1 MCLAVV
7 PRAHWQCAD
16 SHSQALD
23 NLKRLLVLLL
33 LLVLVPML
41 PVLHGYRDDLVLLA
55 LCGARPDAGTSD
67 TTTPQ
72 QAAVVTLN
80 VLRSALHVCLPANAP
95 MIVPDMDGSGSD
107 RTICELALA
116 APAVDTAA
124 IAHTAPS
131 AVVADPG
138 APTDT
143 SAGAVASSSGWG
155 CSVM

>member
-1 MCLAVV
+1 
-7 PRAHWQCAD
+7 
-16 SHSQALD
+16 
-23 NLKRLLVLLL
+23 
-33 LLVLVPML
+33 ML

-55 LCGARPDAGTSD
+55 LCGSCPDAGTPD
-67 TTTPQ
+67 TTTPP

-80 VLRSALHVCLPANAP
+80 VLRSVLHAHLPANAP
-95 MIVPDMDGSGSD
+95 MIVPDMDGSGSASD
-107 RTICELALA
+107 RTICESIALALA

>member
-1 MCLAVV
+1 MIVAVKSCTSV
-7 PRAHWQCAD
+7 
-16 SHSQALD
+16 
-23 NLKRLLVLLL
+23 LLVLV
-33 LLVLVPML
+33 LVLVPML
-41 PVLHGYRDDLVLLA
+41 PVLCGYRDDLVLLA

-95 MIVPDMDGSGSD
+95 MIVPDMDGSGSASD
-107 RTICELALA
+107 RTICESIALALA

-143 SAGAVASSSGWG
+143 SAEAVASSSRWG

>member
-1 MCLAVV
+1 
-7 PRAHWQCAD
+7 
-16 SHSQALD
+16 
-23 NLKRLLVLLL
+23 
-33 LLVLVPML
+33 ML
-41 PVLHGYRDDLVLLA
+41 PVLCGYRDDLVLLA
-55 LCGARPDAGTSD
+55 LRGARPDVGTSD

-80 VLRSALHVCLPANAP
+80 VLRSALHAHLPANAP
-95 MIVPDMDGSGSD
+95 MIVPDMDGSGRD
-107 RTICELALA
+107 RTISESIAPALA